1 MSVILNGNEYEL
13 ADFVGPDGRGY
24 TNINPDTGLPFFP
37 DSIFQDMLAEIDSAL
52 TSYDISGFMFRS
64 LDGTNV
70 AGTQFGLMIVRNI
83 TFADDF
89 AGSFA
94 EAQVGAQNERIFF
107 IDKNDLELGRLTFPS
122 GGQTNGVFTSTSPTP
137 QFLVGDKLTM
147 RVLGGD
153 ANLDAISF
161 TLKG

>member
-52 TSYDISGFMFRS
+52 TSYDISAFFYRS
-64 LDGTNV
+64 LIGSNV
-70 AGTQFGLMIVRNI
+70 AGVMFGLMIVRNV

-89 AGSFA
+89 AGSFS
-94 EAQVGAQNERIFF
+94 EAQTGALNERIFL
-107 IDKNDLELGRLTFPS
+107 IEKNDLQIGTLTYPS
-122 GGQTNGVFTSTSPTP
+122 GGQTNGVLATNAGAVS
-137 QFLVGDKLTM
+137 FLIGDKLTI
-147 RVLGGD
+147 VAPGGD
-153 ANLDAISF
+153 VTLDDISL